1 VSDDD
6 IGNLETRG
14 HARASNINNVSEGD
28 SNDDA
33 NQVRSGEAR
42 VSTDQAP
49 AVETTSEI
57 RTGSRRSGCT
67 AYTDSSCPSGDRVR
81 RARVEIGS
89 SSLSFERGTVIGVS
103 VAHGSGWCT
112 VTWDNG
118 YSNSYRVG
126 SDGEHDL
133 CLVYASRCGQLNQC
147 ARKRCE
153 CAQFYA
159 WFLSDL
165 IVNGCCA
172 GSALELASNFLL
184 SEVRVCRA

>member
-1 VSDDD
+1 MSDDD

-49 AVETTSEI
+49 AVEATSEI
-57 RTGSRRSGCT
+57 RTGGRRSGCT
-67 AYTDSSCPSGDRVR
+67 AYTDSSCPSGDRVHR
-81 RARVEIGS
+81 GPDW
-89 SSLSFERGTVIGVS
+89 SFEWGTVIGVS

-112 VTWDNG
+112 VTWGNG
-118 YSNSYRVG
+118 YSDSYRVG

-133 CLVYASRCGQLNQC
+133 CLVYASRCGQLNEC

-153 CAQFYA
+153 CAQMQEWA
-159 WFLSDL
+159 LDDL

-172 GSALELASNFLL
+172 GSALRLASNALL
-184 SEVRVCRA
+184 MQVRVCRA